1 MTARK
6 ILHLDLDAFFCAVE
20 ELRDASLRGKPFA
33 VGGSPQGRGVVASCS
48 YAARMY
54 GVHSAMPMAQ
64 ALRACPELVVVR
76 GHHSG
81 YSAVSRQVRAVFED
95 LTPLVEPISIDEAFL
110 DVSDLPE
117 PAEEIA
123 RILQRRIQDEL
134 DLPSSLG
141 VASNKLVAK
150 IANNVGKARH
160 KGPTPPRAILVVP
173 PGQEAAFLAP
183 LPLKELWGVGPK
195 TEEKLKRMGFRTI
208 GDIAQSDEKFLITQ
222 FGKHGRDLWRRAQGQ
237 DDRPVE
243 YTHEVKSISQET
255 TFSKDVADGDRLRQ
269 TLARLAENVAYRL
282 RQQGLCAGTVRIK
295 LRWSDFS
302 TPTRQLTLARPTDA
316 DGVITQ
322 AACTLFD
329 ALWEDGRPVR
339 LLGVGASN
347 LTPCSHQLSLW
358 ETPDEK
364 ERRLLAAMDELRQ
377 RYGEKVVRRG
387 RSLDVGR
394 NRDDTNTS
402 K

>member
-1 MTARK
+1 MMTARK

-20 ELRDASLRGKPFA
+20 ELRDPSLAGKPFA
-33 VGGSPQGRGVVASCS
+33 VGGSPQGRGVVSSCS

-64 ALRACPELVVVR
+64 AMRACPELEVVR
-76 GHHSG
+76 GKHSE
-81 YSAVSRQVRAVFED
+81 YSAMSRQVRAVFDD
-95 LTPLVEPISIDEAFL
+95 LTPLVQPISIDEAFL

-117 PAEEIA
+117 SAETIA
-123 RILQRRIQDEL
+123 RELQARIDKEL
-134 DLPSSLG
+134 RLPSSVG

-150 IANNVGKARH
+150 IANNIGKARH
-160 KGPTPPRAILVVP
+160 KAPTPPRAIMVVP

-195 TEEKLKRMGFRTI
+195 TEEKLKRMGFQTI
-208 GDIAQSDEKFLITQ
+208 GDIARVEEKMLSSQ
-222 FGKHGRDLWRRAQGQ
+222 FGKHGYDLWKRARGI

-243 YTHEVKSISQET
+243 HSSGGAKSISQET
-255 TFSKDVADGDRLRQ
+255 TFPNDIVDGDYLRQ
-269 TLARLAENVAYRL
+269 TLARLAEHVAYRL

-295 LRWSDFS
+295 LRWSDFN
-302 TPTRQLTLARPTDA
+302 TPTRQLSLSQPTDA

-322 AACTLFD
+322 AAHTLFD
-329 ALWEDGRPVR
+329 ALWDGRPVR
-339 LLGVGASN
+339 LLGVGTSN

-364 ERRLLAAMDELRQ
+364 ERRLLIAMDELRE

-387 RSLDVGR
+387 RSLKKG
-394 NRDDTNTS
+394 

>member
-1 MTARK
+1 MKARK

-20 ELRDASLRGKPFA
+20 ELRDPALAGKPFA

-54 GVHSAMPMAQ
+54 GVHSAMPMGQ
-64 ALRACPELVVVR
+64 AIRACPELIVVH
-76 GHHSG
+76 GHHSE
-81 YSAVSRQVRAVFED
+81 YSAVSREVRAVFDD

-110 DVSDLPE
+110 DVSDLPD

-123 RILQRRIQDEL
+123 RRLQARIEEEL
-134 DLPSSLG
+134 HLPSSLG

-150 IANNVGKARH
+150 IANNIGKARH
-160 KGPTPPRAILVVP
+160 KAPTPPRAILVVP
-173 PGQEAAFLAP
+173 PGEEAAFLAP

-195 TEEKLKRMGFRTI
+195 TEERLHRMGFRCI
-208 GDIAQSDEKFLITQ
+208 GDIARVEEKMLAAQ
-222 FGKHGRDLWRRAQGQ
+222 FGKHGRDLWMRAQGR
-237 DDRPVE
+237 DDRPV
-243 YTHEVKSISQET
+243 TSSSQGAKSISQET
-255 TFSKDVADGDRLRQ
+255 TFSKDIDDGDILRK
-269 TLARLAENVAYRL
+269 TLAQLAEHVAYRL

-302 TPTRQLTLARPTDA
+302 TPTRQVSLPQPTDA

-322 AACTLFD
+322 AACALFD
-329 ALWEDGRPVR
+329 ALWDGRPVR
-339 LLGVGASN
+339 LLGVGTSN

-364 ERRLLAAMDELRQ
+364 ERRLLAAMDALRD

-387 RSLDVGR
+387 RSLEEGEE
-394 NRDDTNTS
+394 
-402 K
+402 